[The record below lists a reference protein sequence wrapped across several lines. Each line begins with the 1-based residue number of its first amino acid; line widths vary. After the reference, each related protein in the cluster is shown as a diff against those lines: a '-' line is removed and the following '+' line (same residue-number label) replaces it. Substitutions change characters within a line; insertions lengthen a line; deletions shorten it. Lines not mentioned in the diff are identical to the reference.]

1 MHAHSYKATALLAGA
16 LILATGCS
24 KSSETK
30 NKTGRSVDRGVVE
43 PGQNPNRPNQI
54 EVDATLNAQGSYAF
68 ELTSLS
74 AELAP
79 NVKGLGKI
87 HVRGDQFEV
96 SVKVEGVEAYSSHAQ
111 YLHTGASCPDLTSDS
126 NADEFLDSAEALMAS
141 GKILIPFDGDLS
153 AQLLDSNVFPSANGL
168 GKYSYLNSSALSLM
182 IGDLRIEDENTN
194 DSYAKLALDETI
206 NFEGRTVIVYGIP
219 TSVQVPGT
227 IRPFNRLNR
236 QASMPIACGKVVRVV
251 EEVL

>member
-1 MHAHSYKATALLAGA
+1 MHALSYKATAFLAGA

-24 KSSETK
+24 KNSETK
-30 NKTGRSVDRGVVE
+30 NKSGHSIDHGIVVPGHSPDR
-43 PGQNPNRPNQI
+43 PGQI
-54 EVDATLNAQGSYAF
+54 EVNATQNAQGSYAF

-74 AELAP
+74 VELAP
-79 NVKGLGKI
+79 LVKGLGSI
-87 HVRGDQFEV
+87 RVMGDQFEV
-96 SVKVEGVEAYSSHAQ
+96 SVKVEGVEAFSSHAQ
-111 YLHTGASCPDLTSDS
+111 YLHAGAVCPDMSSDS
-126 NADEFLDSAEALMAS
+126 NADEYLDSAEALMTS

-153 AQLLDSNVFPSANGL
+153 AQLLDSNVFPSANGQ

-182 IGDLRIEDENTN
+182 IGDLRIEDENPN
-194 DSYAKLALDETI
+194 DAYTKLTLNETI

-219 TSVQVPGT
+219 TSLQVPGT

-236 QASMPIACGKVVRVV
+236 QASIPIACGKVLRVL